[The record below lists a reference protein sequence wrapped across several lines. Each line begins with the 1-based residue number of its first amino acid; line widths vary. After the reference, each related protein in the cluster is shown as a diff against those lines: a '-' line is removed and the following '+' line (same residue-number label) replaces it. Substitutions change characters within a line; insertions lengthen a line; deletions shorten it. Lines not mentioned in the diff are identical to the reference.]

1 MCLPWPDQWLALPLL
16 MGCVFT
22 GALAYSNANPGFVPG
37 TGIAKIDRRLP
48 ESSQVLRETNITR
61 EPVHVSRLSLTL
73 HISPPAIP
81 RWTAGQLTASLCD
94 LTQVIIL
101 CF

>member
-1 MCLPWPDQWLALPLL
+1 MCLPWPEQWLALPLL

-22 GALAYSNANPGFVPG
+22 GALSYSNAHPGFVPG

-61 EPVHVSRLSLTL
+61 EPVHVSRLS
-73 HISPPAIP
+73 
-81 RWTAGQLTASLCD
+81 
-94 LTQVIIL
+94 
-101 CF
+101 